1 MVNES
6 DSLSRWLASI
16 AAPSAAR
23 AGGAAAALSSAFAA
37 AVVEMVAGMTAS
49 RERYAVIHL
58 RASEARARGA
68 ILREELL
75 ALARQ
80 DAEAFAGFERA
91 LDLPRATDAER
102 ASRLQAK
109 QAALREG
116 ARVQFA
122 VLERTAELADLAG
135 ELAADGL
142 ATAIGDS
149 ATAAFLAAGAGRSAY
164 WAIRSNLQGT
174 GADPE
179 ATAWLTRGLELLEGA
194 EAAEWRIRQLLNE
207 RVR

>member
-1 MVNES
+1 V
-6 DSLSRWLASI
+6 
-16 AAPSAAR
+16 SAA
-23 AGGAAAALSSAFAA
+23 LAA

-49 RERYAVIHL
+49 RERYATVQE
-58 RASEARARGA
+58 RAVEARDRGA
-68 ILREELL
+68 MLREELL

-80 DAEAFAGFERA
+80 DAEALAGFERA
-91 LDLPRATDAER
+91 LGLPRATDAER
-102 ASRLQAK
+102 TSRQEAK

-122 VLERTAELADLAG
+122 VLERTAELADLAAG
-135 ELAADGL
+135 LAADGL

-149 ATAAFLAAGAGRSAY
+149 AAAGFLAAGVARSAY
-164 WAIRSNLQGT
+164 WAVRSNLQEPG
-174 GADPE
+174 GDAE
-179 ATAWLTRGLELLEGA
+179 GRRWLGEGLELLQRA